1 MPGPLDGVRVVELA
15 AIGPAPFAGMLL
27 SDLGAEV
34 INVGRLDG
42 GAGGMTAAAHRVLL
56 RGRRFV
62 HLDLRH
68 PAGVEVVEDL
78 ARSADVLTEGYR
90 PGVVERLGIGPD
102 ELLAVN
108 PRLVYGRMTGWGQD
122 GPRAEQAGH
131 DLGYLALSGALAP
144 SVGDGGRPIAPLNML
159 GDFGGGGMLLA
170 VGVLSALFSTQQTGE
185 GQVVDASILDGAAL
199 LTAMHQSM
207 LASGMWQQPP
217 GGNLFDGG
225 APFYRVYRTAD
236 DKWLSVSAIEPKF
249 YATLLDGLGVDAA
262 AADQYDQ
269 SHWSE
274 LRVTIATRIASRA
287 RDDWVDIFAGRDACV
302 VPVLDPDEAAADPHV
317 IAREVYADRGGIRH
331 PAPAPRFSET
341 PTELPDESPDDETA
355 DVLGEFGYT
364 HADIRRLAEAGVIA
378 ADTGN
383 DHPHRE

>member
-27 SDLGAEV
+27 ADLGADV
-34 INVGRLDG
+34 INVGRLDNG
-42 GAGGMTAAAHRVLL
+42 GGMPAAAHRVLL

-62 HLDLRH
+62 HLNLRH
-68 PAGVEVVEDL
+68 PAGVEVVQDL
-78 ARSADVLTEGYR
+78 ARTADVFTEGFR
-90 PGVVERLGIGPD
+90 PGVAERLGVGPD
-102 ELLAVN
+102 DLLGVN

-122 GPRAEQAGH
+122 GPRADEAGH

-144 SVGDGGRPIAPLNML
+144 CVGDGGRPVAPLNML

-170 VGVLSALFSTQQTGE
+170 VGVLSALHAAQQTGE

-199 LTAMHQSM
+199 LTAMHQSL

-236 DKWLSVSAIEPKF
+236 DKWLSVSAVEPKF
-249 YATLLDGLGVDAA
+249 YAQLLDGLGLDEDVAG
-262 AADQYDQ
+262 QYDPA
-269 SHWSE
+269 HWPE
-274 LRVTIATRIASRA
+274 LRVTIATRIAA
-287 RDDWVDIFAGRDACV
+287 RTREEWVEAFAGRDACV
-302 VPVLDPDEAAADPHV
+302 VPVLEPDEAAADPHL

-331 PAPAPRFSET
+331 PAPAPRFSAT
-341 PTELPDESPDDETA
+341 PTELPEESPDDQTA
-355 DVLGEFGYT
+355 EVLGEFGYT
-364 HADIRRLAEAGVIA
+364 HSDLRRLAGAGVI
-378 ADTGN
+378 G
-383 DHPHRE
+383 PLRP

>member
-1 MPGPLDGVRVVELA
+1 MSGPLDGVRVVELG

-34 INVGRLDG
+34 INVGRPVGQLED
-42 GAGGMTAAAHRVLL
+42 GGMTAATHRVLL

-68 PAGVEVVEDL
+68 PAGAEVVQDL
-78 ARSADVLTEGYR
+78 VRGADAFTEGFR
-90 PGVVERLGIGPD
+90 PGVAERLGVGPD
-102 ELLAVN
+102 DLLEIN

-122 GPRAEQAGH
+122 GPRAADAGH
-131 DLGYLALSGALAP
+131 DVGYLALSGALAP
-144 SVGDGGRPIAPLNML
+144 SVGDGGRPVPPLNML

-170 VGVLSALFSTQQTGE
+170 VGVLSALFSAQQTGQ
-185 GQVVDASILDGAAL
+185 GQVVDASILDGSAL

-207 LASGMWQQPP
+207 LASGMWQRPP

-236 DKWLSVSAIEPKF
+236 DKWLSVGAIEPKF
-249 YATLLDGLGVDAA
+249 YAALLDGLGVDADPA
-262 AADQYDQ
+262 EQFDQE
-269 SHWSE
+269 HWPE
-274 LRVTIATRIASRA
+274 LRVAFATRIAAYSR
-287 RDDWVDIFAGRDACV
+287 DEWVQVFAGRDACV
-302 VPVLDPDEAAADPHV
+302 VPVLEPDEAAADPHV
-317 IAREVYADRGGIRH
+317 IAREVYVDRGGIRH

-341 PTELPDESPDDETA
+341 PTELPAESPDDETS

-364 HADIRRLAEAGVIA
+364 HSDIRRLADAGVIA
-378 ADTGN
+378 ADGL
-383 DHPHRE
+383 E

>member
-1 MPGPLDGVRVVELA
+1 MPGPLNGVRVVELA
-15 AIGPAPFAGMLL
+15 AIGPAPFAGMMLA
-27 SDLGAEV
+27 DLGAEV
-34 INVGRLDG
+34 INVGRLEDSG
-42 GAGGMTAAAHRVLL
+42 ITAAAHRVLL

-78 ARSADVLTEGYR
+78 ARSADVVTEGFR
-90 PGVVERLGIGPD
+90 PGVAERLGVGPD
-102 ELLAVN
+102 DLLPIN
-108 PRLVYGRMTGWGQD
+108 PRLIYGRMTGWGQD
-122 GPRAEQAGH
+122 GPRAAAAGH

-144 SVGDGGRPIAPLNML
+144 CVGDGGRPVAPLNML

-170 VGVLSALFSTQQTGE
+170 VGVLSALFSVQQTGE

-199 LTAMHQSM
+199 LTAMHQSL

-225 APFYRVYRTAD
+225 APFYRVYRTSD
-236 DKWLSVSAIEPKF
+236 DKWLSVGAIEPKF
-249 YATLLDGLGVDAA
+249 YAELVEGLGVPVDPAE
-262 AADQYDQ
+262 QYDQ
-269 SHWSE
+269 AHWPE
-274 LRVTIATRIASRA
+274 WRVTFATRIASRT
-287 RDDWVDIFAGRDACV
+287 RDEWVEAFAGRDACV

-341 PTELPDESPDDETA
+341 PTELPEPSPEDETVE
-355 DVLGEFGYT
+355 VLGEFGYS
-364 HADIRRLAEAGVIA
+364 HSDIRRLADAGVIA
-378 ADTGN
+378 AEQDS
-383 DHPHRE
+383 D

>member
-1 MPGPLDGVRVVELA
+1 MSGPLTGVKVVELG
-15 AIGPAPFAGMLL
+15 AIGPAPFAGMMLA
-27 SDLGAEV
+27 DLGAEV
-34 INVGRLDG
+34 INVGRLG
-42 GAGGMTAAAHRVLL
+42 GDDMTAATHWVLL

-62 HLDLRH
+62 RLDLRH
-68 PAGVEVVEDL
+68 PAGAEVVRDL
-78 ARSADVLTEGYR
+78 VRNADVLTEGFR
-90 PGVVERLGIGPD
+90 PGVAERLGVGPD
-102 ELLAVN
+102 DLLAVN

-122 GPRAEQAGH
+122 GPRAQDAGH

-144 SVGDGGRPIAPLNML
+144 SVGDGGRPVAPLNML

-170 VGVLSALFSTQQTGE
+170 VGVLGALFSAQQTGE

-207 LASGMWQQPP
+207 LASGMWEQPP

-225 APFYRVYRTAD
+225 APFYRVYRTCD
-236 DKWLSVSAIEPKF
+236 DKWLSVAAIEPKF
-249 YATLLDGLGVDAA
+249 YATLLDGLGVDVDPAEQF
-262 AADQYDQ
+262 DQA
-269 SHWSE
+269 HWPE
-274 LRVTIATRIASRA
+274 LRVTLATRIAA
-287 RDDWVDIFAGRDACV
+287 HTRDEWVDVFAGRDACV

-317 IAREVYADRGGIRH
+317 MAREVYVARGGIRH

-341 PTELPDESPDDETA
+341 PTELPEESPDDETA

-378 ADTGN
+378 ADAL
-383 DHPHRE
+383 D

>member
-27 SDLGAEV
+27 ADLGADV
-34 INVGRLDG
+34 INVGRLGED
-42 GAGGMTAAAHRVLL
+42 GGMTVAAHRVLL

-78 ARSADVLTEGYR
+78 VRSADVLTEGFR
-90 PGVVERLGIGPD
+90 PGVAERLGVGPD

-122 GPRAEQAGH
+122 GPRAYSAGH

-144 SVGDGGRPIAPLNML
+144 CVGDGGRPVAPLNML

-170 VGVLSALFSTQQTGE
+170 VGVLSALFSAQQTGV
-185 GQVVDASILDGAAL
+185 GQVVDASILDGTAL
-199 LTAMHQSM
+199 LTAMHQSL

-217 GGNLFDGG
+217 GGNVFDGG

-236 DKWLSVSAIEPKF
+236 DKWLSVGAVEPKF
-249 YATLLDGLGVDAA
+249 YAALLDGLEVDADPA
-262 AADQYDQ
+262 EQYDQ
-269 SHWSE
+269 SHWPE
-274 LRVTIATRIASRA
+274 LRVTFATRIASRS
-287 RDDWVDIFAGRDACV
+287 RDDWVDVFAGRDACV
-302 VPVLDPDEAAADPHV
+302 VPVLEPDEAAADPHV
-317 IAREVYADRGGIRH
+317 MAREVYVDRGGIRH

-341 PTELPDESPDDETA
+341 PTELPEESPKDETA
-355 DVLGEFGYT
+355 EVLGEFGYT
-364 HADIRRLAEAGVIA
+364 HADIRRLEDAGVIA
-378 ADTGN
+378 AGTVG
-383 DHPHRE
+383 DHD

>member
-27 SDLGAEV
+27 ADLGADV
-34 INVGRLDG
+34 INVGRLGND
-42 GAGGMTAAAHRVLL
+42 GGMTAAAHRVLL

-78 ARSADVLTEGYR
+78 VRGADVLTEGFR
-90 PGVVERLGIGPD
+90 PGVAERLGLGPD
-102 ELLAVN
+102 DLRAVN

-122 GPRAEQAGH
+122 GPRAGDAGH

-144 SVGDGGRPIAPLNML
+144 SVGDGGRPVAPLNML

-170 VGVLSALFSTQQTGE
+170 VGVLSALFSAQQTGE
-185 GQVVDASILDGAAL
+185 GQVVDASILDGTAL

-236 DKWLSVSAIEPKF
+236 DKWLSVAAVEPKF
-249 YATLLDGLGVDAA
+249 YATLLDGLGVDADPA
-262 AADQYDQ
+262 EQYDQ
-269 SHWSE
+269 VHWPE
-274 LRVTIATRIASRA
+274 LRVTFATRITSRM
-287 RDDWVDIFAGRDACV
+287 RDEWVETFTGRDACV

-317 IAREVYADRGGIRH
+317 IARGCM
-331 PAPAPRFSET
+331 ST
-341 PTELPDESPDDETA
+341 TA
-355 DVLGEFGYT
+355 AY
-364 HADIRRLAEAGVIA
+364 DIRRLRRASARRR
-378 ADTGN
+378 
-383 DHPHRE
+383 PSCRKRHRRTKPLACWANSATRTPTYDAWQMRA